1 MPGTASRRKAS
12 GRLSR
17 AVPRALPI
25 SLSRCLPTA
34 LSHGL
39 PAAVPRVLRTTA
51 PRGLPAG
58 VPWAASLYVGA
69 VQLGAYATARLPGR
83 RRTELLRTHSTNVDN
98 LRAGRWQTLA
108 TSAVFV
114 EEPLP
119 VAYGAALLAA
129 LGTAEARW
137 GVWRAAGVFAAGH
150 AGASLLV
157 YGALRRR
164 TREGAPSATTTG
176 ASPGVSAAHA
186 TGETGT
192 EPPDTTA
199 RAIDVGASYGFN
211 ATVGA
216 LAATVPHHG
225 ARAAATAGL
234 LALGVRPV
242 LRRGRTFTDVGHL
255 AALVIGVALGTGMRV
270 GTGMRAGAERRTGAN
285 SQIRA

>member
-1 MPGTASRRKAS
+1 MPT
-12 GRLSR
+12 
-17 AVPRALPI
+17 
-25 SLSRCLPTA
+25 
-34 LSHGL
+34 
-39 PAAVPRVLRTTA
+39 AVPRVPRTTA
-51 PRGLPAG
+51 PRGLPAA

-119 VAYGAALLAA
+119 VAYSAALLAA

-164 TREGAPSATTTG
+164 TRAGTPSATATAASARVSPTHATEETG
-176 ASPGVSAAHA
+176 A
-186 TGETGT
+186 

-270 GTGMRAGAERRTGAN
+270 GTGMRAGAGVGAEAN